1 MQADMLKSMIVISML
16 RGINVGGNRMI
27 KMDAL
32 RALYE
37 SLGMEGVQTFIQSGN
52 VVFRTRQRA
61 LAPLARSIE
70 DAIEK
75 KFGFRADVLCR
86 TTSELRGI
94 IQRNP
99 FAQRPE
105 IQPGKLLVVFL
116 SGSLDNEARE
126 KLLHVKADAE
136 ELLADAAELYIY
148 FPNGQ
153 ARPKLSM
160 AHVEKAHKRAW
171 TGRNWNTV
179 NKLLEI
185 AEAMER
191 SR

>member
-1 MQADMLKSMIVISML
+1 MQADMLKTMTVISML

-27 KMDAL
+27 KMEAL
-32 RALYE
+32 KAVYE
-37 SLGMEGVQTFIQSGN
+37 SLGLEAVQTFIQSGN
-52 VVFRTRQRA
+52 VVFRTKQCA
-61 LAPLARSIE
+61 LAPLGKSIE

-86 TTSELRGI
+86 TTAELRAV

-99 FAQRPE
+99 FATRPD
-105 IQPGKLLVVFL
+105 IHPGKLLVVFL
-116 SGSLDNEARE
+116 SGSMDDAARE
-126 KLLHVKADAE
+126 NLLKVKADPEEVLAE
-136 ELLADAAELYIY
+136 AAELYIY

-153 ARPKLSM
+153 ARPKLKM
-160 AHVEKAHKRAW
+160 GHVEKAHKKAW

-185 AEAMER
+185 AEGM
-191 SR
+191 

>member
-1 MQADMLKSMIVISML
+1 MLKTMIVISML

-32 RALYE
+32 KALYE
-37 SLGMEGVQTFIQSGN
+37 SLGLEQVQTFIQSGN
-52 VVFRTRQRA
+52 VVFRTKDRA
-61 LAPLARSIE
+61 VAPLARRIE

-75 KFGFRADVLCR
+75 KYGFRADVLCR
-86 TTSELRGI
+86 TISELRSVV
-94 IQRNP
+94 QRNP
-99 FAQRPE
+99 FAQRPD
-105 IQPGKLLVVFL
+105 IHPGKLLVVFL
-116 SGSLDNEARE
+116 SGNLDNEARE
-126 KLLHVKADAE
+126 KLLQVKADPE

-160 AHVEKAHKRAW
+160 AHVEKAHKKAW

-179 NKLLEI
+179 TKLLQI
-185 AEAMER
+185 AEGM
-191 SR
+191 

>member
-1 MQADMLKSMIVISML
+1 MQAIILKIMTVISML

-37 SLGMEGVQTFIQSGN
+37 SLGLEQVQTFIQSGH
-52 VVFRTRQRA
+52 VVFRTKQRA
-61 LAPLARSIE
+61 IGPLVKLIE
-70 DAIEK
+70 DGIEK
-75 KFGFRADVLCR
+75 QFGFRADVLCR
-86 TTSELRGI
+86 TSTELRRV

-99 FAQRPE
+99 FAARPE
-105 IQPGKLLVVFL
+105 IHPGKLLVVFL
-116 SGSLDNEARE
+116 SDSLDNEARE
-126 KLLHVKADAE
+126 KLLQVKADPE
-136 ELLADAAELYIY
+136 ELIADAAELYIY

-160 AHVEKAHKRAW
+160 AQVEKAHKKAS

-185 AEAMER
+185 AECM
-191 SR
+191 